1 MATRE
6 TVTDEQTLPEAK
18 VVAVFGSGSAPADH
32 PVLRQAERLGE
43 LLAEAGF
50 TLVSGGYGGTMEAA
64 SRGARQAGS
73 GGGKVIGVTM
83 DLFTPPMRPNPW
95 LTDEQRVSDFFPRLQ
110 RLLGAD
116 AFVMLRGGIGTL
128 TEATL
133 AWSLLQTR
141 QISPRPFIFV
151 GEGWHRLFDAFR
163 AETFM
168 SERDFA
174 MAMVVDSVD
183 VAVSVLRDAL
193 APAP

>member
-1 MATRE
+1 MAILD
-6 TVTDEQTLPEAK
+6 TVKDEQRTEQDK

-32 PVLRQAERLGE
+32 PVLRQAERLGA
-43 LLAEAGF
+43 LLAETGF
-50 TLVSGGYGGTMEAA
+50 SLVSGGYGGTMEAA

-73 GGGKVIGVTM
+73 TGGKVIGVTM
-83 DLFTPPMRPNPW
+83 DLFTPPMQPNPW

-116 AFVMLRGGIGTL
+116 AFVVLRGGIGTL

-133 AWSLLQTR
+133 AWSLLQTG

-151 GEGWHRLFDAFR
+151 GEGWRRLFDAFR

-168 SERDFA
+168 RESDFA

-183 VAVSVLRDAL
+183 DAVSVLRDAL